1 MQKTH
6 CSFFFL
12 FFLKTQIKDSENT
25 RRLERRGFVARL
37 SQLERI
43 GLGSGSERWTL
54 DRITTDDGDNGR
66 RKSQGGSAMEVLE
79 SRGRCLGSVWI
90 VGLLAWVQSKLWVAS
105 PGALSSLPPLTFIVA
120 PGLGRSGF
128 VELLPGFSIWVFWF
142 VVHVFLICCSWF
154 DFSDLFFMILWSEIS
169 LWNLSSRHW
178 NWVFKTRFTTPK
190 SSPLSWRC

>member
-37 SQLERI
+37 SRLERI

-54 DRITTDDGDNGR
+54 DRITADDGNDGQ

-79 SRGRCLGSVWI
+79 SRGRCLGLVWI

-105 PGALSSLPPLTFIVA
+105 PGASSSLPPLTFIVA

-142 VVHVFLICCSWF
+142 VVHVYLICCSWF